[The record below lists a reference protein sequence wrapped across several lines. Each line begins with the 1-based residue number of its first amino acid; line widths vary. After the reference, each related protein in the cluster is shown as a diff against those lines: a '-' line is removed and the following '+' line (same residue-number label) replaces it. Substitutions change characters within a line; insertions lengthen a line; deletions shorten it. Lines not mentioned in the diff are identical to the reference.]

1 MSPSTSIEMQL
12 VPSVSVQWAATGHSL
27 RFVKGVLLVLSLLVI
42 AIASPPAHAV
52 ASLSAGGHHNLLVR
66 DDGSVW
72 AWGRNDSGQLGDGT
86 NVDRPY
92 MVRTLGISHV
102 QQASAGLG
110 HSLALL
116 ANGIVAA
123 WGQNDGQIGDNTT

>member
-12 VPSVSVQWAATGHSL
+12 VPSVSVQCAATGHSL

-86 NVDRPY
+86 TVDPPY
-92 MVRTLGISHV
+92 TSSPLAIIHV
-102 QQASAGLG
+102 QPTSSALGL
-110 HSLALL
+110 
-116 ANGIVAA
+116 
-123 WGQNDGQIGDNTT
+123 